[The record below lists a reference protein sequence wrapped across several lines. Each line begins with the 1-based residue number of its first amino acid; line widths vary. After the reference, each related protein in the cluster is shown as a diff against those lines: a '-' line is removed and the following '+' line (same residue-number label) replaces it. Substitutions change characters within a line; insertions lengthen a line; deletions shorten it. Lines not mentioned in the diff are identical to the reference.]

1 MLAFMDKI
9 PYAILIIIAVFMLLA
24 PFYPMPHVVEK
35 ILMLK
40 DGKLSK
46 PIDIF
51 DLFFHLTPTAL
62 LVLKV
67 FRDITK

>member
-1 MLAFMDKI
+1 MIQFIDKI
-9 PYAILIIIAVFMLLA
+9 PYAVIVPVTILMLLA

-35 ILMLK
+35 LLMLK
-40 DGKLSK
+40 DGILKR

-62 LVLKV
+62 LLWKI
-67 FRDITK
+67 FRDLDK